1 VFGYEIEL
9 RTNVPNVG
17 EVTGAGSYEIGTTV
31 EIRAIP
37 AEGYRFVQ
45 WQDNI
50 TDNPRTITV
59 NEKKTYTASFGTS
72 PSGNM
77 TEIASSDG
85 GVVLYPN
92 PVRNVLRFRSAA
104 ALERIGIYNLS
115 GQQVKHFVSPGTE
128 VNVSDLPRGLYFVR
142 LITADGNESVRKM
155 VKE

>member
-1 VFGYEIEL
+1 
-9 RTNVPNVG
+9 
-17 EVTGAGSYEIGTTV
+17 VTGEGSYEIGTTV

-37 AEGYRFVQ
+37 ADGYRFVQ
-45 WQDNI
+45 WQDNN

-59 NEKKTYTASFGTS
+59 NEKKTYTAYFTTD

-77 TEIASSDG
+77 TEIASGGG

-92 PVRNVLRFRSAA
+92 PVRNVLRFRSAV

-115 GQQVKHFVSPGTE
+115 GQQVKHVASPGTE

-142 LITADGNESVRKM
+142 LTTADGNESVRKM